1 MQILLRQNDAIPAGS
16 GPLDNVLMTSTD
28 LILIWAASGLQS
40 ISGGPKYQK
49 TSFINYD
56 EEEEK
61 RCCRDGVGAVSYLIW
76 PGAGI
81 VYFWLNLS
89 CQPILFEEEA

>member
-61 RCCRDGVGAVSYLIW
+61 RCYRDGVGAVTRKL
-76 PGAGI
+76 
-81 VYFWLNLS
+81 LNLARS
-89 CQPILFEEEA
+89 RNSVFLVEFKLSAHFI